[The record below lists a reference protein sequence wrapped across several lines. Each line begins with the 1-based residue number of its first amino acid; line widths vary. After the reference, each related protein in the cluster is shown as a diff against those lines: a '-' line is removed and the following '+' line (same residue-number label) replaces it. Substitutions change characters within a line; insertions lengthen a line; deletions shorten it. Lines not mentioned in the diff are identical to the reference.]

1 MPRASQ
7 LSGNSAAI
15 EPRLSFKQPHPPMP
29 HNVPLPATVPVMP
42 LPGVLLFPNAL
53 LPLHIFEPR
62 FRQML
67 EHALLA
73 DRMLCVALV
82 RPERPRWRSS
92 ADFFPVSTVG
102 LIRACVGRG
111 DGTSDL
117 ILQGMQRVKFS
128 GFTQEA
134 PYPLA
139 QIKPLKTRTKLTVET
154 DALAAKVLEFYGQ
167 LKSDG
172 RELPEKIDRYLSEMS
187 DPEMLADLIAATFIS
202 DAARRQ
208 QLLEELD
215 LNARL
220 RLLIQYL
227 REEGGSAAA

>member
-1 MPRASQ
+1 MSHIVE
-7 LSGNSAAI
+7 L
-15 EPRLSFKQPHPPMP
+15 PPA
-29 HNVPLPATVPVMP
+29 LPVMP

-53 LPLHIFEPR
+53 LPLHVFEPR
-62 FRQML
+62 FRAML
-67 EHALLA
+67 AHALHA

-82 RPERPRWRSS
+82 RPERHHWRTSG
-92 ADFFPVSTVG
+92 DFFQVSTAG

-117 ILQGMQRVKFS
+117 ILQGIRRVKFT
-128 GFTQEA
+128 GFEQEA
-134 PYPLA
+134 PFPIARL
-139 QIKPLKTRTKLTVET
+139 QSLKTRTDLTVET
-154 DALAAKVLEFYGQ
+154 DALSAKVLEFYTH
-167 LKSDG
+167 LKNSG

-187 DPEMLADLIAATFIS
+187 DPEMLADLIASTFIT
-202 DAARRQ
+202 DAVRRQ

-215 LNARL
+215 LNQRL

>member
-1 MPRASQ
+1 MSHTLA
-7 LSGNSAAI
+7 
-15 EPRLSFKQPHPPMP
+15 
-29 HNVPLPATVPVMP
+29 LPETVPVMP
-42 LPGVLLFPNAL
+42 LPGALLFPNAL

-62 FRQML
+62 FREML
-67 EHALLA
+67 EHALTA

-82 RPERPRWRSS
+82 RPERHHWRTSD
-92 ADFFPVSTVG
+92 DFFPVSTIG
-102 LIRACVGRG
+102 LIRACVGRE

-134 PYPLA
+134 PYPIA
-139 QIKPLKTRTKLTVET
+139 HIKPLKTRTKLNVET

-167 LKSDG
+167 LKSTG

-187 DPEMLADLIAATFIS
+187 DPEMLADLIASTFIG
-202 DAARRQ
+202 DASRRQ
-208 QLLEELD
+208 QLLEALD
-215 LNARL
+215 LNQRL

>member
-1 MPRASQ
+1 MSHTLA
-7 LSGNSAAI
+7 
-15 EPRLSFKQPHPPMP
+15 
-29 HNVPLPATVPVMP
+29 LPETVPVMP
-42 LPGVLLFPNAL
+42 LPGGLLFPNAL

-62 FRQML
+62 FREML
-67 EHALLA
+67 EHALTA

-82 RPERPRWRSS
+82 RPERHHWRTSE
-92 ADFFPVSTVG
+92 DFFPVSTIG
-102 LIRACVGRG
+102 LIRACVGRE

-134 PYPLA
+134 PYPIA
-139 QIKPLKTRTKLTVET
+139 RIKPLKTRTKLNVET

-167 LKSDG
+167 LKSMG
-172 RELPEKIDRYLSEMS
+172 RELPEKIDRYLNEMS
-187 DPEMLADLIAATFIS
+187 DPEMLADLIASTFIG
-202 DAARRQ
+202 DASRRQ
-208 QLLEELD
+208 QLLEALD
-215 LNARL
+215 LNQRL

>member
-1 MPRASQ
+1 
-7 LSGNSAAI
+7 
-15 EPRLSFKQPHPPMP
+15 MP
-29 HNVPLPATVPVMP
+29 HSIPLPAAVPVMP

-67 EHALLA
+67 EQALLA

-82 RPERPRWRSS
+82 RPERHHWRTSD
-92 ADFFPVSTVG
+92 DFFPISTIG
-102 LIRACVGRG
+102 LIRACVGRE

-117 ILQGMQRVKFS
+117 ILQGMQRVKFT
-128 GFTQEA
+128 GFDQETPFPIA
-134 PYPLA
+134 R
-139 QIKPLKTRTKLTVET
+139 IKALKTRTKLTVET
-154 DALAAKVLEFYGQ
+154 DALSAKVMEFYTQ
-167 LKSDG
+167 LRNSG
-172 RELPEKIDRYLSEMS
+172 RELPEKIDRYLNEMS

-215 LNARL
+215 LNQRL